1 MITAYMT
8 VLQKYTV
15 FSGRA
20 NRSEYWWFA
29 LSQLI
34 IHIVLAIL
42 ASFVHA
48 LFGFIDL
55 IYLLATLVPTL
66 AVGARRLH
74 DSGKTGWLQLIWLVP
89 IVGWIIVI
97 VLMAL
102 RGDEGEN
109 KHGPQPA

>member
-8 VLQKYTV
+8 VLQKYAV
-15 FSGRA
+15 FDGRA

-29 LSQLI
+29 LSQVI
-34 IHIVLAIL
+34 IHIVLAL
-42 ASFVHA
+42 LTSFVDP
-48 LFGFIDL
+48 LFGIIYFI
-55 IYLLATLVPTL
+55 YFLATLVPWL

-74 DSGKTGWLQLIWLVP
+74 DSGKSGWLQLIGLVP
-89 IVGWIIVI
+89 LVGGIIVI